1 MTIDPQ
7 LLALIEAFGPPLL
20 AIVGT
25 VLTCVISTIGILAR
39 LAWRAHQ
46 ARMSTMADALK
57 KLAEGV
63 IQDTTANHA
72 DHKKVWDAIQSLRA
86 EFEMARRGTES
97 ARSNVIELSGTV
109 KGHQSLI
116 IELVEKLS
124 KISGQLEAIFRF
136 VDAPKRATDT

>member
-7 LLALIEAFGPPLL
+7 IFALLEALGPPLL
-20 AIVGT
+20 AVVGT
-25 VLTCVISTIGILAR
+25 VLTCVISVVGLLAR

-46 ARMSTMADALK
+46 LRMQSMAEALK

-63 IQDTTANHA
+63 VKDTQENHA
-72 DHKKVWDAIQSLRA
+72 DHRKVWEAIQALRA
-86 EFEMARRGTES
+86 ESEMARRGTES
-97 ARSNVIELSGTV
+97 ARSNVIELAGTV
-109 KGHQSLI
+109 KGHQGLI
-116 IELVEKLS
+116 VELVEKLS